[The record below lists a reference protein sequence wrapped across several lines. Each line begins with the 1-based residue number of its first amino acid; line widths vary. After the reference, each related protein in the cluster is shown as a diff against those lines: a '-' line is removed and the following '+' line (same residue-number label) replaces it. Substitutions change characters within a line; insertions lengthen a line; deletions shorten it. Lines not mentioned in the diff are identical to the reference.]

1 MTNNYSNN
9 TDKYLVV
16 DSSSQTSKVV
26 LIVKI

>member
-9 TDKYLVV
+9 TDKYLAV
-16 DSSSQTSKVV
+16 DSYNQTSKVV